1 MNDYIEKLQKR
12 AAKYALLRKNS
23 EEKTGPGHEYR
34 TGYLD
39 GKEDAILSI
48 IEELQELQEFPKNTV
63 MCIRVNGWDHLVSL
77 TNHKPV
83 EDESSG
89 SL

>member
-23 EEKTGPGHEYR
+23 EEKTGHGHEYR

-48 IEELQELQEFPKNTV
+48 IEELQEFQKSQKNTN
-63 MCIRVNGWDHLVSL
+63 MCIRVNGWDLESL
-77 TNHKPV
+77 TNDKPV

>member
-1 MNDYIEKLQKR
+1 MKEYIEKLQKR
-12 AAKYALLRKNS
+12 AARYALLRKNS

-39 GKEDAILSI
+39 GKEDAILYI
-48 IEELQELQEFPKNTV
+48 IEELQEFQKNTA
-63 MCIRVNGWDHLVSL
+63 MYIRVNGWDLQDLDSS

-83 EDESSG
+83 EDESAG

>member
-1 MNDYIEKLQKR
+1 MKEYIEKLQKR

-39 GKEDAILSI
+39 GKEDAILYI
-48 IEELQELQEFPKNTV
+48 IAELQEFPKNTA
-63 MCIRVNGWDHLVSL
+63 IRVNGWDLESL
-77 TNHKPV
+77 TNDKPV
-83 EDESSG
+83 KDESSG

>member
-39 GKEDAILSI
+39 GKEDAILYI
-48 IEELQELQEFPKNTV
+48 IAELQEFPKNTA
-63 MCIRVNGWDHLVSL
+63 MCIRVNGWDLESL
-77 TNHKPV
+77 TNDKPV
-83 EDESSG
+83 KDESSG

>member
-1 MNDYIEKLQKR
+1 MKNYIEKLQKR
-12 AAKYALLRKNS
+12 AARYALLRKNS

-34 TGYLD
+34 NGYMD
-39 GKEDAILSI
+39 GKEDAILHI
-48 IEELQELQEFPKNTV
+48 IDELQEFQKNNVTIEY
-63 MCIRVNGWDHLVSL
+63 IRVKAGILEPS
-77 TNHKPV
+77 TNHKPI

>member
-12 AAKYALLRKNS
+12 AARYALLRKNS

-39 GKEDAILSI
+39 GKEDAILYI
-48 IEELQELQEFPKNTV
+48 IAELQEFQKLQKNTA
-63 MCIRVNGWDHLVSL
+63 MGIRVNGWDLESL
-77 TNHKPV
+77 TNDKPV
-83 EDESSG
+83 EDESAG

>member
-1 MNDYIEKLQKR
+1 MKDYIEKLQKR
-12 AAKYALLRKNS
+12 AARYALLRKNS

-34 TGYLD
+34 NGYLD
-39 GKEDAILSI
+39 GKEDAILQI
-48 IEELQELQEFPKNTV
+48 IDDLQEFQKNTV
-63 MCIRVNGWDHLVSL
+63 TYVRVKAGILEPS
-77 TNHKPV
+77 TNHKPA